1 MMINALRCPRNV
13 GVVAN
18 NKRLNAS
25 SNRCSGTSSTI
36 KNNTKNSRRR
46 KGVVISSFGNNNE
59 NNNKSGL
66 SALSNDRRVNTTEYH
81 HRHRYG
87 YTTTTTTPTKRRG
100 DAVGPRRAITMPED
114 SSNEKKTL
122 LTSWQR
128 IGQEGV
134 QKASEIWSAVNSEA
148 AAAAKGAWEGVK
160 PAHKV
165 FLSDIIASPKKNAF
179 VRKWLGTDITYVSFI
194 GAMHVGALLAPFYF
208 TWQAFNCFWVMYF
221 ITGCLGITLSY
232 HRQLSHKSFQT
243 PKWLEYALA
252 YCGALAVQGD
262 PIEWASSHR
271 YHHQHCDTPKDPH
284 TPYEGFWWSHMG
296 WLLDNEATI
305 ERVGDRS
312 NAAEMAAQPFY
323 QFLEKTY
330 MWHIAA
336 SALGLYLLGG
346 LPFLVWGFCVRTVWV
361 YHITWAV
368 NSVAHC
374 WGKQTYNTGD
384 LSRNNLSVGILA
396 FGEGWHNN
404 HHAFEFSARHGLE
417 WWQVD
422 MTWYL
427 IWGLKKLGLATK
439 VKLPTQKQLDRMRI
453 EPTTA

>member
-1 MMINALRCPRNV
+1 
-13 GVVAN
+13 
-18 NKRLNAS
+18 
-25 SNRCSGTSSTI
+25 
-36 KNNTKNSRRR
+36 
-46 KGVVISSFGNNNE
+46 
-59 NNNKSGL
+59 
-66 SALSNDRRVNTTEYH
+66 
-81 HRHRYG
+81 
-87 YTTTTTTPTKRRG
+87 
-100 DAVGPRRAITMPED
+100 MPED

-148 AAAAKGAWEGVK
+148 AAAAKGAWEGAK

>member
-1 MMINALRCPRNV
+1 L
-13 GVVAN
+13 N
-18 NKRLNAS
+18 N
-25 SNRCSGTSSTI
+25 
-36 KNNTKNSRRR
+36 NNNNN
-46 KGVVISSFGNNNE
+46 INNNE
-59 NNNKSGL
+59 NNNKNGVVTVRTTL
-66 SALSNDRRVNTTEYH
+66 AAGKHRRNAGVL
-81 HRHRYG
+81 RAAKRG
-87 YTTTTTTPTKRRG
+87 TKRG
-100 DAVGPRRAITMPED
+100 DAIGRRAIAMPEGD
-114 SSNEKKTL
+114 GEEKI
-122 LTSWQR
+122 LTSWRR

-134 QKASEIWSAVNSEA
+134 QKASEIWSAVNNEA

-165 FLSDIIASPKKNAF
+165 FLTDIIASPKKNAF

-208 TWQAFNCFWVMYF
+208 TWQAFNCFWIMYF

-232 HRQLSHKSFQT
+232 HRQLSHKSFQS

-312 NAAEMAAQPFY
+312 NAAELAAQPFY
-323 QFLEKTY
+323 RFLEKTY

-346 LPFLVWGFCVRTVWV
+346 LPFLLWGFCVRTVWV

-374 WGKQTYNTGD
+374 WGKQVYNTGD
-384 LSRNNLSVGILA
+384 LSRNNLPVGILA

-439 VKLPTQKQLDRMRI
+439 VKLPTQKQLNRMRI
-453 EPTTA
+453 EPSTA

>member
-1 MMINALRCPRNV
+1 M
-13 GVVAN
+13 
-18 NKRLNAS
+18 
-25 SNRCSGTSSTI
+25 
-36 KNNTKNSRRR
+36 
-46 KGVVISSFGNNNE
+46 
-59 NNNKSGL
+59 
-66 SALSNDRRVNTTEYH
+66 
-81 HRHRYG
+81 
-87 YTTTTTTPTKRRG
+87 
-100 DAVGPRRAITMPED
+100 
-114 SSNEKKTL
+114 
-122 LTSWQR
+122 
-128 IGQEGV
+128 

-312 NAAEMAAQPFY
+312 TLAGDGRAAVLP
-323 QFLEKTY
+323 
-330 MWHIAA
+330 I
-336 SALGLYLLGG
+336 LGED
-346 LPFLVWGFCVRTVWV
+346 V
-361 YHITWAV
+361 H
-368 NSVAHC
+368 VAHRC
-374 WGKQTYNTGD
+374 VGVRFIPPRRFT
-384 LSRNNLSVGILA
+384 LLSVGLLRENCL
-396 FGEGWHNN
+396 GVP
-404 HHAFEFSARHGLE
+404 HH
-417 WWQVD
+417 
-422 MTWYL
+422 
-427 IWGLKKLGLATK
+427 LGGQLRRPLLGQTN
-439 VKLPTQKQLDRMRI
+439 VQHRRLVQKQLIGWNFSIWRRGG
-453 EPTTA
+453 TTTTTRSNLAPDTGWSGGKWT